1 LWWQHPDP
9 DMMYNPP
16 WMLALAMPVGAVNFQ
31 IARSI
36 WLPVAFLW
44 MTPAVA
50 IACYLLRRRI

>member
-1 LWWQHPDP
+1 
-9 DMMYNPP
+9 MMYNPP
-16 WMLALAMPVGAVNFQ
+16 WTLALAMPIGAVNFH

-50 IACYLLRRRI
+50 VACYLLNRRI